1 MTNSNTDT
9 IRFTSCKKRKVEAE
23 FGGGEISS
31 DAGAMLLG
39 EADKRI
45 GLCDR
50 VASIVDDPR
59 IKNKCKHSFR
69 DLLRQRVYGLALGYD
84 DLNDHIDLRKDTV
97 LQTAVGRDTALASNA
112 TLCRFENRAT
122 QKMCWQISQ
131 SLLEVFIESH
141 KKPPKELILDF
152 DCTDDPVH
160 GDQMG
165 RFFHGYYDCYCFL
178 PLYIFC
184 GRQLLGAYLRPS
196 NIDPARGAWAA
207 LRLLADRIRQTWPDV
222 RIIFRADSGF
232 CRHRMMSWCDKNN
245 IQYIIGIARNNVL
258 IEKAQGLIDE
268 AHRQFKMTGRKQ
280 RLFGELMYAA
290 GAWKKEHR
298 VIVKAEHLAKGS
310 NPRFIVTNIEGDS
323 QQLYEKMY
331 CARGEAENRIK
342 EQQLDLFTD
351 RTSCMNW
358 FANQFRVLLS
368 AMAYTLIEAIRRLA
382 LVKTELENACCGTIR
397 LKLLKIGA
405 VIIRNTRRVRIL
417 LSSAYP
423 FQPMFM
429 RVAER
434 LKGS

>member
-141 KKPPKELILDF
+141 KTHPK
-152 DCTDDPVH
+152 
-160 GDQMG
+160 
-165 RFFHGYYDCYCFL
+165 
-178 PLYIFC
+178 
-184 GRQLLGAYLRPS
+184 S
-196 NIDPARGAWAA
+196 
-207 LRLLADRIRQTWPDV
+207 
-222 RIIFRADSGF
+222 
-232 CRHRMMSWCDKNN
+232 
-245 IQYIIGIARNNVL
+245 
-258 IEKAQGLIDE
+258 
-268 AHRQFKMTGRKQ
+268 
-280 RLFGELMYAA
+280 
-290 GAWKKEHR
+290 
-298 VIVKAEHLAKGS
+298 
-310 NPRFIVTNIEGDS
+310 
-323 QQLYEKMY
+323 
-331 CARGEAENRIK
+331 
-342 EQQLDLFTD
+342 
-351 RTSCMNW
+351 
-358 FANQFRVLLS
+358 
-368 AMAYTLIEAIRRLA
+368 
-382 LVKTELENACCGTIR
+382 
-397 LKLLKIGA
+397 
-405 VIIRNTRRVRIL
+405 
-417 LSSAYP
+417 
-423 FQPMFM
+423 
-429 RVAER
+429 
-434 LKGS
+434 